1 MVRPQ
6 VKGAGVRVESERE
19 YVEYVRARAVT
30 LRRIAYQ
37 LCGDWHGA
45 EDLAQR
51 AFVLLYR
58 HWRQANAASSLDAYT
73 RRILVNVYLEDRR
86 SWWSRRVTPSAEP
99 CSETADDDGA
109 EGRVDLIA
117 ALARIAPRQRAVLVL
132 RYWEGLDVA
141 ETAEALGCSP
151 GTVKSQTSS
160 AIASLRRLLPDY
172 LPEGRA

>member
-1 MVRPQ
+1 
-6 VKGAGVRVESERE
+6 VRVESERE

-30 LRRIAYQ
+30 LRRVAHQ

-45 EDLAQR
+45 EDLVQR

-86 SWWSRRVTPSAEP
+86 RWWSRRVTPRAEP
-99 CSETADDDGA
+99 RSETTGADAGA
-109 EGRVDLIA
+109 DGRVDLVA
-117 ALARIAPRQRAVLVL
+117 ALARIAPGQRAVLVL

-141 ETAEALGCSP
+141 ETAEVLGCSP

-160 AIASLRRLLPDY
+160 AIAALRRLLPNY
-172 LPEGRA
+172 LPEGRAYG